1 MACYDVPMECL
12 RTEWVLI
19 DGAPSS
25 GKTTVIQALHRAG
38 YRIIPEVGRAYIEL
52 ELARGR
58 MLGDIRGNEE
68 YFQRALIALYTEQ
81 FQRLNP
87 RQSVILDGGFPHAQ
101 AYIDLNRT
109 PNMPDVLALCR
120 PFHFKKVF
128 LCDPLPFEDDH
139 VRTEDAT
146 KATFL
151 DRRIGEIYQ
160 ELGYDPLR
168 IPVMTVEERAAYVL
182 QNLPSAEAHRI
193 HMPALAA
200 VLP

>member
-1 MACYDVPMECL
+1 MHMESL
-12 RTEWVLI
+12 RTAWVLI

-25 GKTTVIQALHRAG
+25 GKTTVIQALHRRG

-58 MLGDIRGNEE
+58 TLGDIRGDEE
-68 YFQRALIALYTEQ
+68 YFQRALIALYAEQ
-81 FQRLNP
+81 FQRLDP

-101 AYIDLNRT
+101 AYIELNTT

-139 VRTEDAT
+139 VRTEDAA
-146 KATFL
+146 KAVFL
-151 DRRIGEIYQ
+151 DRRIEAIYR
-160 ELGYDPLR
+160 ELGYEPMR
-168 IPVMTVEERAAYVL
+168 IPVMSVEERSACVL
-182 QNLPSAEAHRI
+182 ANLPSAEAHR
-193 HMPALAA
+193 MGTPVLAA

>member
-1 MACYDVPMECL
+1 MECL
-12 RTEWVLI
+12 QTAWVVI
-19 DGAPSS
+19 DGSPSS
-25 GKTTVIQALHRAG
+25 GKTTVIQALHRRG
-38 YRIIPEVGRAYIEL
+38 YRIIPEVGRAYVEL
-52 ELARGR
+52 ELARGNT
-58 MLGDIRGNEE
+58 LDAIRGNEE
-68 YFQRALIALYTEQ
+68 HFQRALIALYTEQ
-81 FQRLNP
+81 FRRLDP

-101 AYIDLNRT
+101 AYIELNRT

-139 VRTEDAT
+139 VRTEDAA
-146 KATFL
+146 KAAFL

-168 IPVMTVEERAAYVL
+168 IPVMSVEDRAACVL
-182 QNLPSAEAHRI
+182 ENLPSAEEHR
-193 HMPALAA
+193 MGTPVLAA

>member
-1 MACYDVPMECL
+1 MQRMQTA
-12 RTEWVLI
+12 WVVI
-19 DGAPSS
+19 DGSPSS
-25 GKTTVIQALHRAG
+25 GKTTIIQALHRAG

-58 MLGDIRGNEE
+58 TLGEIRGNEE
-68 YFQRALIALYTEQ
+68 RLQRALIALYAEQ

-87 RQSVILDGGFPHAQ
+87 CQSVILDGGFPHAQ
-101 AYIDLNRT
+101 AYIELNAT

-128 LCDPLPFEDDH
+128 LCDALPFEDDH
-139 VRTEDAT
+139 VRTEDAA

-151 DRRIGEIYQ
+151 DRRIEEIYR
-160 ELGYDPLR
+160 ELGYEPMR
-168 IPVMTVEERAAYVL
+168 IPVMTVEERAACVL
-182 QNLPSAEAHRI
+182 DNLPSAEAHRI
-193 HMPALAA
+193 LHTPVLSA

>member
-1 MACYDVPMECL
+1 MERL

-25 GKTTVIQALHRAG
+25 GKTTVIQALHRRG

-58 MLGDIRGNEE
+58 TLSEIRGNEE
-68 YFQRALIALYTEQ
+68 HFQRALISLYAEQ
-81 FQRLNP
+81 FQRMDPN
-87 RQSVILDGGFPHAQ
+87 QSVILDGGFPHAQ
-101 AYIDLNRT
+101 AYIELNAT

-120 PFHFKKVF
+120 PFYFKKVF

-139 VRTEDAT
+139 VRTEDAV
-146 KATFL
+146 KAAFL
-151 DRRIGEIYQ
+151 DRRIEEIYRD
-160 ELGYDPLR
+160 LGYEPMR
-168 IPVMTVEERAAYVL
+168 IPVMTVEERAVCVL
-182 QNLPSAEAHRI
+182 NNLPSAEAHRFHAPI
-193 HMPALAA
+193 LAA